1 MAIYTE
7 ELIKIFETSLK
18 ENCPE
23 PVKADLTS
31 NLLGAITDR
40 KYDVQDQAL
49 IETVLKDDR
58 ESLAESFAA
67 ALQLRLEKETE
78 TSEFISSEEGEQEI
92 INLFLKSLEHT
103 IDLYYNSVISKQ
115 FSST

>member
-1 MAIYTE
+1 MATYTE
-7 ELIKIFETSLK
+7 QLLKIFEVSLK

-23 PVKADLTS
+23 SLKTDLTS
-31 NLLGAITDR
+31 NFLAAITDR

-49 IETVLKDDR
+49 IEAVLKDDR
-58 ESLAESFAA
+58 DSLAESFSA
-67 ALQLRLEKETE
+67 ALQLRLETE
-78 TSEFISSEEGEQEI
+78 TSEFLNSEEGKQEI